1 MGMGIKGVFIFVTH
15 LSINNLDETFL
26 MLRIREKNCLL
37 LLRTV
42 FFHFDFLKCL
52 WYGI

>member
-26 MLRIREKNCLL
+26 MLRMRENVLFIAVMYCFFTLK
-37 LLRTV
+37 V
-42 FFHFDFLKCL
+42 F
-52 WYGI
+52 